1 MTNKT
6 LNNVVGLNSF
16 SELTEEEML
25 QVEGGIDPW
34 KVVQGISIVYGAG
47 YAIGSFFGKLF

>member
-1 MTNKT
+1 MTRKT

-25 QVEGGIDPW
+25 LVEGGIDPW
-34 KVVQGISIVYGAG
+34 KVVQGISFVYGAG
-47 YAIGSFFGKLF
+47 YAIGNLFGKLF